1 MLSRLL
7 VFRVTAVTHVSL
19 LVDHD
24 FSSATGHL
32 KYPFKEKE
40 MNEKNETQPEHSIRQ
55 TRYLPRSIPRAVAL
69 SLIALTISA
78 CSGGRSGSGVVEVGE
93 ALAMASGVS
102 RAAEASAP
110 ASDRST
116 GVAEAR
122 DADADEGNTGTND
135 DTIREDEPLDDNTAS
150 DEEKS
155 RKGKGHGK
163 GGNPDKKGHGMGGN
177 PDKNG
182 HGKGGVTN

>member
-1 MLSRLL
+1 VLSRLV

-110 ASDRST
+110 ASDQST
-116 GVAEAR
+116 GVAETR

-135 DTIREDEPLDDNTAS
+135 DSIREDEMSDDDNES

>member
-1 MLSRLL
+1 MLFGL
-7 VFRVTAVTHVSL
+7 VIFHVTAVTRVPL

-24 FSSATGHL
+24 FSSATGRLNYHS
-32 KYPFKEKE
+32 KEKE

-55 TRYLPRSIPRAVAL
+55 TRYLPRSIPRAIAL
-69 SLIALTISA
+69 SLIALTITA

-102 RAAEASAP
+102 RVAEASAP
-110 ASDRST
+110 APGEST
-116 GVAEAR
+116 GVAETR
-122 DADADEGNTGTND
+122 VADADKGNTGAND
-135 DTIREDEPLDDNTAS
+135 DTVREDEPSDDKNDA
-150 DEEKS
+150 DKEKS

-182 HGKGGVTN
+182 HGKGGVAN